1 MKNHKLK
8 LLFLVLIIPFLFS
21 FISPS
26 NEISNISK
34 LDTGINILQ
43 SGNSK
48 FLTISDVHLNVM
60 AKEVSYGCDT
70 GMDLWAIAQA
80 KFDSLII
87 TEKPNFVL
95 YLGDLPVHAGQSS
108 PCVNADNYIH
118 DGVGTVLEGLRTI
131 AEKRKIPLLYLPGN
145 NDGYGGDY
153 SSFTDSINTTAK
165 TPFTQDPA
173 GLKEWPM
180 INTGNQASLI
190 NGNQEFGFFSAYP
203 LGKAKKGVKAL
214 RTIMLNTVI
223 FTAQGTWSTYQP
235 KDGVSQQDA
244 GIIQINWLKK
254 ELAAAATSN
263 EAVLI
268 AMHIPPG
275 AGSYNGSP
283 NWNQALLY
291 IDDQG
296 NHSTFDTQFN
306 QLVKK
311 YQHNIVGI
319 LTSHTHT
326 DGLKRVIDGD
336 KVIEL
341 TVSTP
346 GISVNHKNNPG
357 MKVFE
362 YNNDFELMDF
372 TTYYSTPE
380 SKYWGNK
387 RYTFSQNYGCSNSD
401 TMLSCIQTLTNND
414 PQGTQSSIVKLVLQI
429 LYVIS
434 PQGSTTFNPTALDI
448 VVK

>member
-326 DGLKRVIDGD
+326 DGLKR
-336 KVIEL
+336 
-341 TVSTP
+341 
-346 GISVNHKNNPG
+346 
-357 MKVFE
+357 
-362 YNNDFELMDF
+362 
-372 TTYYSTPE
+372 
-380 SKYWGNK
+380 
-387 RYTFSQNYGCSNSD
+387 
-401 TMLSCIQTLTNND
+401 
-414 PQGTQSSIVKLVLQI
+414 
-429 LYVIS
+429 
-434 PQGSTTFNPTALDI
+434 
-448 VVK
+448 

>member
-1 MKNHKLK
+1 
-8 LLFLVLIIPFLFS
+8 
-21 FISPS
+21 
-26 NEISNISK
+26 
-34 LDTGINILQ
+34 
-43 SGNSK
+43 
-48 FLTISDVHLNVM
+48 
-60 AKEVSYGCDT
+60 
-70 GMDLWAIAQA
+70 
-80 KFDSLII
+80 
-87 TEKPNFVL
+87 
-95 YLGDLPVHAGQSS
+95 
-108 PCVNADNYIH
+108 
-118 DGVGTVLEGLRTI
+118 
-131 AEKRKIPLLYLPGN
+131 
-145 NDGYGGDY
+145 
-153 SSFTDSINTTAK
+153 
-165 TPFTQDPA
+165 
-173 GLKEWPM
+173 
-180 INTGNQASLI
+180 
-190 NGNQEFGFFSAYP
+190 
-203 LGKAKKGVKAL
+203 
-214 RTIMLNTVI
+214 MLNTVI